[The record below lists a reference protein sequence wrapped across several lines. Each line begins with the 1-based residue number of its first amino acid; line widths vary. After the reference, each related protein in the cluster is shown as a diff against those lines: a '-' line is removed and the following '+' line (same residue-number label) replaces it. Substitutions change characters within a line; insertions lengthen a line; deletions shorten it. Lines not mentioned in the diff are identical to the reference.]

1 MLRFGFY
8 LSYDSPWI
16 TELLGRLQ
24 SRWVSTMRTP
34 LCLFA
39 SILLLGSACKRV
51 SFPEGNWDGRSGS
64 FKWRT
69 GEVKLPP
76 GFTYHPDRGADSFV
90 GRFTHQTEVSSW
102 STTSALAKLQV
113 RTHRERALEF
123 NERIVEG
130 ARVWIAKKDH
140 PLPNGGHTFLVAVTF
155 PDCRCANFFVRS
167 SKPEDA
173 VTIDF
178 IARSFQPS
186 RRSNP
191 DSGPLLC
198 R

>member
-1 MLRFGFY
+1 
-8 LSYDSPWI
+8 
-16 TELLGRLQ
+16 
-24 SRWVSTMRTP
+24 MRTP

-39 SILLLGSACKRV
+39 SVLLLGSACNRG
-51 SFPEGNWDGRSGS
+51 SFPDGSWDGGSGT
-64 FKWRT
+64 FKWGT

-90 GRFTHQTEVSSW
+90 GHFTSPDRSLVVEHDIGACYIAGAYAS
-102 STTSALAKLQV
+102 
-113 RTHRERALEF
+113 RERALVF

-130 ARVWIAKKDH
+130 ARVWTAKKDQ

-155 PDCRCANFFVRS
+155 PDCGCANFFLHS
-167 SKPEDA
+167 SKPEGA

-178 IARSFQPS
+178 IARSFQPD

-191 DSGPLLC
+191 DSGPPLC